1 MTFLKKGAG
10 VEIKHHITYSR
21 EEIEFEWPL
30 KRKWKSH
37 GLGINKNNNLGH
49 QASIG
54 KASVTSIHMFVHP
67 NVALAHPNVKSQQI
81 EGSLHFPSPLLHKLL
96 SK

>member
-1 MTFLKKGAG
+1 MLIKIFMTFLKKGAG

-37 GLGINKNNNLGH
+37 GLGINKKITIWAIRPQLGK
-49 QASIG
+49 QA
-54 KASVTSIHMFVHP
+54 
-67 NVALAHPNVKSQQI
+67 
-81 EGSLHFPSPLLHKLL
+81 
-96 SK
+96 